1 MAAPLSPIPFP
12 PLLSSS
18 STTLTRRS
26 LLLSSTFSTALN
38 TPSLSSSSFSPPLDT
53 AITDR
58 VFLDFSLCPTY
69 FRSTVTNT
77 STTAAAADTP
87 LCTDPTPLGRVVLG
101 LYGNLLPLTVS
112 TFKLMCTSSSY
123 KNTLVH
129 KVFPGQFFQAGRQGR
144 SREYGEVHLLP
155 ALDLPLNTETVDS
168 KAFLLRHSRAG
179 VVSLCLSENDD
190 DDEVKL
196 GSDYRNVEFLITTG
210 PGPCPQLDNNNIV
223 FGTVLE
229 GAATFVPR
237 MIASGFESLRL
248 GCSHSSNE
256 THTICSMWF
265 CMHADANAPHLC
277 RYYQCSNSDITVKMI
292 GLDVVTAIASIPTYK
307 PSERIRLL
315 NDLAEFFGD
324 ERAQKGRTLWNR
336 PLKTVYISDCGEVQ
350 VTKPS
355 MSPTLP

>member
-248 GCSHSSNE
+248 GCSHSSKY
-256 THTICSMWF
+256 W
-265 CMHADANAPHLC
+265 
-277 RYYQCSNSDITVKMI
+277 
-292 GLDVVTAIASIPTYK
+292 LDVVTAIASIPTYK